1 MEKTDPAACVLCG
14 EPPVDT
20 PRIFVRQDHD
30 MDAPVGHRLAL
41 CARHAAELR
50 AGERSP
56 QQIIY
61 DWATRAHG
69 ELYRNER
76 LVLRPELRCLA
87 CNAPLPDPNG
97 AGAAE
102 ARCTECGTTNLI
114 GSALGHPVA
123 VKIGDP
129 AD

>member
-1 MEKTDPAACVLCG
+1 MEKTDPSTCVLCG

-20 PRIFVRQDHD
+20 PRIFVRQDHEL
-30 MDAPVGHRLAL
+30 DAPVSHPLAL
-41 CARHAAELR
+41 CAAHGAELR
-50 AGERSP
+50 AGQRTP

-69 ELYRNER
+69 DLYRNER

-87 CNAPLPDPNG
+87 CNAHLPAY

-102 ARCTECGTTNLI
+102 ARCTECGTTNML
-114 GSALGHPVA
+114 GSALGHAVA
-123 VKIGDP
+123 VRLGDP
-129 AD
+129 SPN